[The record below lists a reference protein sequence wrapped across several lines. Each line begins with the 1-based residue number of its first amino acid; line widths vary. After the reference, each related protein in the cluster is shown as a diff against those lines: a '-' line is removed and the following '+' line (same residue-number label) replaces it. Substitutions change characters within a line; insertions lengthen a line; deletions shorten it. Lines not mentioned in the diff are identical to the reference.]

1 MKAKKAVQSFLELD
15 KKDRKMY
22 MLQVTAMRTFG
33 IAILKLF
40 LGLIYM
46 SVWFFINGIF
56 YAILAISKYRSVRD
70 YKKIKKVRD
79 KKAKKRITYSNYLYN
94 GWLLVLLGIAYF
106 IINLIIFKT
115 GKTNNDL
122 DGYLVYLTALLSFS
136 SLVTAIISLK
146 KYRTK
151 HDPIVAAACQGNI
164 AKALTSVVLTQVTL
178 LDEFG
183 PKTNRIVK
191 IDGITGMIV
200 GIIIIALGLRMV
212 SKITIG
218 GKDNAY
224 IDC

>member
-1 MKAKKAVQSFLELD
+1 MKAKKVVQSFFELD

-33 IAILKLF
+33 IALLKLF
-40 LGLIYM
+40 FGLLYM

-70 YKKIKKVRD
+70 YTKVKKVKD
-79 KKAKKRITYSNYLYN
+79 KRAKERITYSNYLYN

-122 DGYLVYLTALLSFS
+122 DGYLVYLTALLSLS
-136 SLVTAIISLK
+136 SLVTAVISLK

-151 HDPIVAAACQGNI
+151 NDPIVAAACQGNI

-183 PKTNRIVK
+183 PKIDKIVK
-191 IDGITGMIV
+191 IDGITGMFV
-200 GIIIIALGLRMV
+200 GIIIIGLGLRMV
-212 SKITIG
+212 IKITVG
-218 GKDNAY
+218 GKNNAY
-224 IDC
+224 INC